1 MLHLR
6 ELRRRLTVCA
16 AACLAGAAL
25 AWAAYAEV
33 FARLTEPLQGALH
46 HTGSGGTTLAMAGV
60 AEPFTLQVQVSAVVG
75 LIVAMPVCS
84 FQLWRFV
91 SPGLHRRERR
101 WVWLFALCALPLFAC
116 GIWLGYRLMPQALQL
131 LMGFTPAGV
140 QNIIPVSTYLT
151 FVLRML
157 LVFGIAFQLPV
168 FIVTL
173 NAAGV
178 VRATTLLGWWRQI
191 LIGILIFAAVATP
204 TGDPINMLA
213 LAVPMTVVS
222 GMSIGLCAV
231 FDRRRRTRTR
241 RAQEILNSESSFVNS

>member
-6 ELRRRLTVCA
+6 ELRRRLTVSA
-16 AACLAGAAL
+16 AACLTGACV
-25 AWAAYAEV
+25 AWFSYAEL
-33 FARLTEPLQGALH
+33 FTRLTSPLQGTLDGKGA
-46 HTGSGGTTLAMAGV
+46 SSTTLAMAGV

-75 LIVAMPVCS
+75 LILAMPVCS

-101 WVWLFALCALPLFAC
+101 WVWLFTLFALPLFAA

-157 LVFGIAFQLPV
+157 LVFGIAFQLPA

-178 VRATTLLGWWRQI
+178 VRAATLLGWWRQI
-191 LIGILIFAAVATP
+191 LIGILVFAAVATP

-222 GMSIGLCAV
+222 GLSIALCAV
-231 FDRRRRTRTR
+231 FDRRRRIRSRHQDQAAGSGASVVT
-241 RAQEILNSESSFVNS
+241 